1 MNYISKCRIWLEAVE
16 GVESYI
22 NRRMADLLSNESLS
36 KEEKE
41 VMTDCY
47 NDIILTLEAVLKNDI
62 E

>member
-1 MNYISKCRIWLEAVE
+1 MNYIAKCRLWLEAVE
-16 GVESYI
+16 GVEAYI
-22 NRRMADLLSNESLS
+22 NRRMSASLENENLT

-41 VMTDCY
+41 VLQDCY

>member
-1 MNYISKCRIWLEAVE
+1 MNYISKCRLWLEAVE
-16 GVESYI
+16 GVEAYI
-22 NRRMADLLSNESLS
+22 NRRIAALAENENLG

-41 VMTDCY
+41 ELMDCY

>member
-16 GVESYI
+16 GIEAYV
-22 NRRMADLLSNESLS
+22 NRRMADLLGNENLS

-41 VMTDCY
+41 VMSDCY

-62 E
+62 D